1 MCICYYVFVCVWVC
15 VSVVKYVYVLHK
27 NIIEQII
34 IKFHTLY
41 NEMPY
46 NITVLWRMKN
56 IKKRIE
62 GSSSRSEEWVGV
74 LLYEMVESTISI
86 LKREFVQ

>member
-1 MCICYYVFVCVWVC
+1 MCVCCYVFKCVWVC
-15 VSVVKYVYVLHK
+15 VNVVKYVYVLHK

-56 IKKRIE
+56 VEKKRIE
-62 GSSSRSEEWVGV
+62 GSSSRSERGRG